1 MRIEPIAAGDAK
13 FEKLASELGSAFV
26 QSWWLNALG
35 EEVERLGVIAQDG
48 QLIGGF
54 VLHSTTLKGVS
65 CLANPPF
72 TPHIGL
78 FAKQKSSNPARIVSA
93 TKELLKTLIEYLEGR
108 SEKIIDIRLPFT
120 YKDLQEFY
128 WSDFDVSPRYTYRL
142 DLDRSEEEILASMD
156 PKTRN
161 AIKAAESNGIE
172 IIEASASEIETNI
185 SAILKERKAKVRLD
199 LLSKLF
205 SSVEAQNRIG
215 LLARSEH
222 EDEALAYCIIH
233 GGESYYLFGGNKS
246 SGTVGSSG
254 SLIMWSAIK
263 AAKSKGVKTFD
274 FEGSMIPGVEKFFR
288 GFGGELTTYFAIQK
302 IPMAYRVAAK
312 IAGKKF

>member
-1 MRIEPIAAGDAK
+1 MRIEPIAEGDSK

-54 VLHSTTLKGVS
+54 VLHSTKLKGVS

-78 FAKQKSSNPARIVSA
+78 FTKQNSSNPARIVSA
-93 TKELLKTLIEYLEGR
+93 TKELLRTLVEYLEGR

-120 YKDLQEFY
+120 YIDLQEFY

-142 DLDRSEEEILASMD
+142 DLDRSEEDILASMD

-172 IIEASASEIETNI
+172 VIEASEIETNVT
-185 SAILKERKAKVRLD
+185 AILKEREAKVRLD

-222 EDEALAYCIIH
+222 EDEALAYCIVH

-302 IPMAYRVAAK
+302 IPIAYRVAAK